1 MDTNELKNRLGR
13 VLAEEESDGPVDWL
27 AVERLSEELRGELQM
42 PVPLIVDEYLRGF
55 ERRRQDQMFGLA
67 QRNELLQFLRGR
79 AEPSA

>member
-13 VLAEEESDGPVDWL
+13 VLAEEESDGPIDWP

-55 ERRRQDQMFGLA
+55 ERRRQDEVFGHA
-67 QRNELLQFLRGR
+67 QRSQLLLFLRSR
-79 AEPSA
+79 EEPGA